1 MQMKMKR
8 ILSMLAVTAIMA
20 SSAAVMGVSADETT
34 PTNGADYSVDDA
46 VVDQDLLPKASAEW
60 KQISANDP
68 NLMDSTKLVYTST
81 PEIPTVKVEETDTG
95 ALRIKMTKEI
105 DKEKRTWYDAQSD
118 LNLKDVFISGKYLYY
133 DFKAVGQWNIN
144 LYLSD
149 EGNAQD
155 NAIKLACY
163 IMGNKYDDSTILY
176 TQGAQGDAKK
186 HTYGYDEDGKAGT
199 YKGRLDLQAAIKDA
213 IKGGA
218 VEESKIP
225 ANLLK
230 EGGYVDLFRVG
241 FWVVGGTNSTLT
253 VNKFF
258 LGHDASDPTVIEPAT
273 TAATTAATQGG
284 ENSDNTANTTAGNG
298 STDSSDSTMTI
309 VIVVVVVVVVA
320 AAIIAGVVISKKKK
334 K

>member
-8 ILSMLAVTAIMA
+8 ILSMLAATAIMA

-46 VVDQDLLPKASAEW
+46 IVDQDLLPKASAEW

-68 NLMDSTKLVYTST
+68 NLMDSTKLVYTAT
-81 PEIPTVKVEETDTG
+81 PEIPTVTVEETDAG

-218 VEESKIP
+218 VEESKLP

-230 EGGYVDLFRVG
+230 DGGFVDLFRVG

-258 LGHDASDPTVIEPAT
+258 LGHDASDPTVAEPEITSAKTTASTQADGANAT
-273 TAATTAATQGG
+273 T
-284 ENSDNTANTTAGNG
+284 GNG
-298 STDSSDSTMTI
+298 SEDSSNSTMTI

>member
-8 ILSMLAVTAIMA
+8 ILSMLAATAIMA

-46 VVDQDLLPKASAEW
+46 IVDQDLLPKASAEW

-68 NLMDSTKLVYTST
+68 NLMDSTKLVYTAT
-81 PEIPTVKVEETDTG
+81 PEIPTVTVEETDAG

-218 VEESKIP
+218 VEESKLP

-230 EGGYVDLFRVG
+230 DGGFVDLFRVG

-258 LGHDASDPTVIEPAT
+258 LGHDASDPTVTEPEITSAQ
-273 TAATTAATQGG
+273 TTAATQADGA
-284 ENSDNTANTTAGNG
+284 DATTGNG
-298 STDSSDSTMTI
+298 SNTTDSSDSTMTI

>member
-8 ILSMLAVTAIMA
+8 ILSMLAATAIMA

-46 VVDQDLLPKASAEW
+46 IVDQDLLPKASAEW

-68 NLMDSTKLVYTST
+68 NLMDSTKLVYTAT
-81 PEIPTVKVEETDTG
+81 PEIPTVTVEETDAG

-218 VEESKIP
+218 VEESKLP

-230 EGGYVDLFRVG
+230 DGGFVDLFRVG

-258 LGHDASDPTVIEPAT
+258 LGHDASDPTVTEPEITSAQ
-273 TAATTAATQGG
+273 TTAATQAD
-284 ENSDNTANTTAGNG
+284 SADATTGNG
-298 STDSSDSTMTI
+298 SNTTDSSDSTMTI

>member
-1 MQMKMKR
+1 MVDTDSICIDKISK
-8 ILSMLAVTAIMA
+8 ILREGNFANENEENPQYVGGHRHYGQLGCRNGRV
-20 SSAAVMGVSADETT
+20 ADETT

-46 VVDQDLLPKASAEW
+46 IVDQDLLPKASAEW

-68 NLMDSTKLVYTST
+68 NLMDSTKLVYTAT
-81 PEIPTVKVEETDTG
+81 PEIPTVTVEETDAG

-176 TQGAQGDAKK
+176 TQGAQGMRKT
-186 HTYGYDEDGKAGT
+186 H
-199 YKGRLDLQAAIKDA
+199 LWL
-213 IKGGA
+213 
-218 VEESKIP
+218 
-225 ANLLK
+225 
-230 EGGYVDLFRVG
+230 
-241 FWVVGGTNSTLT
+241 
-253 VNKFF
+253 
-258 LGHDASDPTVIEPAT
+258 
-273 TAATTAATQGG
+273 
-284 ENSDNTANTTAGNG
+284 
-298 STDSSDSTMTI
+298 
-309 VIVVVVVVVVA
+309 
-320 AAIIAGVVISKKKK
+320 
-334 K
+334 

>member
-1 MQMKMKR
+1 MKMKR
-8 ILSMLAVTAIMA
+8 ILSMLAATAIMA

-46 VVDQDLLPKASAEW
+46 IVDQDLLPKASAEW

-68 NLMDSTKLVYTST
+68 NLMDSTKLVYTAT
-81 PEIPTVKVEETDTG
+81 PEIPTVTVEETDAG

-186 HTYGYDEDGKAGT
+186 HTYGYDEDGKAC
-199 YKGRLDLQAAIKDA
+199 
-213 IKGGA
+213 
-218 VEESKIP
+218 
-225 ANLLK
+225 LL
-230 EGGYVDLFRVG
+230 YTSRCV
-241 FWVVGGTNSTLT
+241 
-253 VNKFF
+253 
-258 LGHDASDPTVIEPAT
+258 
-273 TAATTAATQGG
+273 
-284 ENSDNTANTTAGNG
+284 
-298 STDSSDSTMTI
+298 
-309 VIVVVVVVVVA
+309 
-320 AAIIAGVVISKKKK
+320 
-334 K
+334 

>member
-1 MQMKMKR
+1 MKMKR
-8 ILSMLAVTAIMA
+8 ILSMLAATAIMA

-46 VVDQDLLPKASAEW
+46 IVDQDLLPKASAEW

-68 NLMDSTKLVYTST
+68 NLMDSTKLVYTAT
-81 PEIPTVKVEETDTG
+81 PEIPTVTVEETDAG

-218 VEESKIP
+218 VEESKLP

-230 EGGYVDLFRVG
+230 DGGFVDLFRVG

-258 LGHDASDPTVIEPAT
+258 LGHDASDPTVTEPEITSAQ
-273 TAATTAATQGG
+273 TTAATQADGA
-284 ENSDNTANTTAGNG
+284 DATTGNG
-298 STDSSDSTMTI
+298 SNTTDSSDSTMTI